1 MTTDPDKLRIA
12 IALTALKFK
21 PADVSCASYV
31 LQLRSIF
38 PPSQPAAPTVDGS
51 WRTHALSL
59 EKEMASL
66 KEKYDAERI
75 KTLSAP
81 PPLPP
86 SSSEPPPSS
95 NPSTKKKSKKKGSDK
110 RVDSEPRTRLKGIQ
124 TELASLPGSDSLFS
138 SLSSFQ
144 QLASALETDETTAAQ
159 RSLLLRTTQLVI
171 TAVSSVVQP
180 ILMTS
185 ELTVD
190 SQSATLQCL
199 SNLLPQL
206 LSSALSIL
214 MRKTTSV
221 SSLVNKLLDS
231 VILLLFTPILE
242 SFVPLC
248 NRYLNHLFPLRPAEL
263 LPVDLRPDVLQL
275 FQGALK
281 PLISTPTAFQHNLRN
296 TLALTALTH
305 LEALFPPSRELDV
318 QTHTS
323 RVSALARKDAVWY
336 LCTVLHLLFAPPT
349 HSGLAPTS
357 DGLSFF
363 ERRIVDALTQI
374 VGRCRASKS
383 PVTATAHLVSDH
395 DDSDN
400 EVEHGMILG
409 VLERYWR
416 YSGVVQ

>member
-21 PADVSCASYV
+21 PPDVSCASYV

-38 PPSQPAAPTVDGS
+38 PPSQPVAPTADGS

-81 PPLPP
+81 PPLPS

-110 RVDSEPRTRLKGIQ
+110 RVDSEPRTRLEGIQ
-124 TELASLPGSDSLFS
+124 TELACLPGSDSLFS

-144 QLASALETDETTAAQ
+144 QLVSALESDETTAAQ

-171 TAVSSVVQP
+171 TAISSVVQR
-180 ILMTS
+180 ILMTC

-206 LSSALSIL
+206 LSSALPIL
-214 MRKTTSV
+214 MRKPTSV

-231 VILLLFTPILE
+231 AISLIFTPILE

-248 NRYLNHLFPLRPAEL
+248 NRYLNHLFPLKSAEL

-275 FQGALK
+275 FQSALK

-336 LCTVLHLLFAPPT
+336 LCTVLHLLFALPT

-363 ERRIVDALTQI
+363 ERRIVDALTKI

-383 PVTATAHLVSDH
+383 PVTATARLVSDH